1 MIATAQYL
9 NSTGSTRDSTG
20 TPREVQCQF
29 DRRRPWEGQFMTAEN
44 LGGLLQVPSSTA
56 LCRWQW
62 CSMSSTVFYGKILF
76 LQPCAR
82 PCAGWSCALSA
93 NLARLARPAFF
104 TLRAHSAR
112 GHCARPLA
120 SQSTPGVFL
129 VYCSCGLTL
138 LLGCFCYVES
148 MGGSAG

>member
-29 DRRRPWEGQFMTAEN
+29 DRRRPCEGQFMTAEN

-62 CSMSSTVFYGKILF
+62 CSTSSTVFYGKKFVPSTLRAT
-76 LQPCAR
+76 LRRVVLRAQRQPCA
-82 PCAGWSCALSA
+82 PCAPCVFY
-93 NLARLARPAFF
+93 LARPFCAR
-104 TLRAHSAR
+104 TLRAATCEPVYAR
-112 GHCARPLA
+112 GLPAVLFVRVDVVA
-120 SQSTPGVFL
+120 GVFL
-129 VYCSCGLTL
+129 LC
-138 LLGCFCYVES
+138 
-148 MGGSAG
+148 